1 MKENIPFFF
10 WLLLAA
16 ALTVGL
22 LLLLSWLAPRLG
34 LMDQPSARKIHS
46 APVPMTGGIAIFLV
60 VAGMSALLY
69 RQLPVFIWP
78 LLVAALVLVLVGVLD
93 DRWELAPGW
102 RFVAQAVA
110 IAAVIGLTGV
120 RIDSFGFLLS
130 DQWPL
135 TLGVLAVPLTLF
147 GIIGIINAI
156 NMADGIDGLAATL
169 VLIPLLLL
177 GLVVPDAAWRRW
189 FAVVGVAIGVFLLFN
204 LFGGRRRVF
213 LGDAGSLLLGF
224 ILAWLVVY
232 FSQGSHRVIFPV
244 TALWLLALPVF
255 DTIFVMTQRLLAGRS
270 PFSPDR
276 RHLHHLL
283 MRLGYS
289 AGKTLLL
296 IAVYALIL
304 AQVGWLMLHYGVPE
318 HIQFAAFVG
327 LSLVYYFSVRRLWH
341 KLDKA
346 AVATATPAG
355 PDASPERVAGGY
367 RASLQSQQPPAER

>member
-46 APVPMTGGIAIFLV
+46 TPVPMTGGIAIFLV

-78 LLVAALVLVLVGVLD
+78 LLAAALLLVLVGVLD

-120 RIDSFGFLLS
+120 RIGSFGFLLS

-189 FAVVGVAIGVFLLFN
+189 FAVVGVAIGVFLFFN